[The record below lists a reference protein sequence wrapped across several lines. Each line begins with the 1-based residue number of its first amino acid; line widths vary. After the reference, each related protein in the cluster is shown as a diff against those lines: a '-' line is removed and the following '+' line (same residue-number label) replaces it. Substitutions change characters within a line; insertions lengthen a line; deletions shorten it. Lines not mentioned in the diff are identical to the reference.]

1 MNNKRPGFLFFLL
14 QFFLLCTAAKGQQWQ
29 DTLTEIQI
37 KERKNDTFT
46 DVRHQFTAG
55 QQVQQIE
62 QEYKKLYQTQSV
74 ANLLA
79 QQTPVFIKSY
89 GINGMATL
97 SFRGASA
104 AQSAVLWNGVPI
116 LNPALGVADI
126 SLLNTGLFEDIS
138 LQYGSSSAL
147 FGSGNVG
154 GALLLNNSAPVF
166 AGHKSLA
173 ATIGAGSFGRM
184 DAALKAGFE
193 NRKWRIGF
201 NSFYQQARNNFA
213 YTDAQQQ
220 QRKLDNAELQS
231 AGMLLSADY
240 NLGKIHS
247 AGHNEIISLQLWMQE
262 YDREIPPAFFE
273 QGSVKRQRDASLRSL
288 LTWQKTTTQN
298 YFYAKGS
305 YNREYLRYEDG
316 VVLPDNKN
324 TVAQYYQE
332 LGWRR
337 RIDRAT
343 DKENEANLNGHY
355 FLFFVPL
362 QYSVATGNNISNT
375 ESQFRTA
382 LVAAYNIQALQQRFK
397 ANVTARQE
405 WVNGKTAPLLPG
417 IGATY
422 RLLRSGQKQN
432 GAHIAFDLRANVQRT
447 YRIPTLN
454 ELYYFPGGNANLK
467 PEQGWNEDAGYT
479 FHYDV
484 TTADGMVKRWKLT
497 HELSVFNRNIK
508 DWIYWLGN
516 VIWTPYNIAE
526 VHSRGLETDNKL
538 EYQPGKIKLH
548 LSVKWAYVLST
559 TVSSYLPGDGSTG
572 RQIPYTPRYNGQG
585 NLGLTAGSLFVNYN
599 HTYTGYRFVTVDESQ
614 SLEPFQ
620 TGNLQAMYTFTANR
634 YTISLGGQVQN
645 IWNTTYQ
652 VVNARPMPG
661 RYFLLNLRVGWHGG

>member
-1 MNNKRPGFLFFLL
+1 MNYKWSRPLFLL
-14 QFFLLCTAAKGQQWQ
+14 LPCCLLCTAAKGQQWQ

-37 KERKNDTFT
+37 KEYKRDSLA

-126 SLLNTGLFEDIS
+126 SLLNTGLFDDIS

-154 GALLLNNSAPVF
+154 GALLLNNNAPLF
-166 AGHKSLA
+166 DGQKSLA
-173 ATIGAGSFGRM
+173 ATLGAGSFGRK
-184 DAALKAGFE
+184 DAAVKAGFE
-193 NRKWRIGF
+193 NKKWRIGF
-201 NSFYQQARNNFA
+201 NSFYQQAKNNFS
-213 YTDAQQQ
+213 YVDHQQQ
-220 QRKLDNAELQS
+220 EKKLDNAQLQS
-231 AGMLLSADY
+231 AGVLLSADY
-240 NLGKIHS
+240 NLGKTNT
-247 AGHNEIISLQLWMQE
+247 AERNEIISAQLWLQA

-273 QGSVKRQRDASLRSL
+273 QSSVKRQRDASLRSL
-288 LTWQKTTTQN
+288 LSWQKTTAQN

-316 VVLPDNKN
+316 AVLPDNKN

-337 RIDRAT
+337 RIDRAAAKT
-343 DKENEANLNGHY
+343 ENANLDGHY
-355 FLFFVPL
+355 LLIFVPL
-362 QYSVATGNNISNT
+362 QYSVATGNNISNA

-382 LVAAYNIQALQQRFK
+382 LVAAYNIQAFGQRLK

-405 WVNGKTAPLLPG
+405 WVNGQTVPLLPG

-422 RLLRSGQKQN
+422 RLFGHGQEQS
-432 GAHIAFDLRANVQRT
+432 GAHIAFDLRANIQRT

-454 ELYYFPGGNANLK
+454 ELYYFPGGNADLK
-467 PEQGWNEDAGYT
+467 PEQGWNEDAGYA

-484 TTADGMVKRWKLT
+484 TTADGMRKRWKLT
-497 HELSVFNRNIK
+497 HETSIFNRNIK

-538 EYQPGKIKLH
+538 EYQPGKIKFH

-572 RQIPYTPRYNGQG
+572 KQIPYTPRYNGQG

-614 SLEPFQ
+614 YLKPFQ
-620 TGNLQAMYTFTANR
+620 TGNLQAMYTFTGKR
-634 YTISLGGQVQN
+634 YTIGLGGQVQN
-645 IWNTTYQ
+645 IWNVEYQ